1 MGSASPGTITMTSY
15 LGRIYRRARFGEAL
29 IVVSGLPRSGTSMTM
44 QMLEAGGIGI
54 ATDNIRKPGD
64 DNPKGY
70 YEYER
75 VKDLDKGL
83 DNSWLK
89 EFRGKAIKIISFL
102 LKELPETYN
111 YKVVFMRRNLH
122 EVLASQAKML
132 DNRAEKNESSD
143 EKMLELYQNHLWR
156 VDYLMKHRPCFE
168 LLNVDYKDVVENP
181 RRQAERIREF
191 LGNHLDVDKM
201 TSAVDGT
208 LYRNRR

>member
-1 MGSASPGTITMTSY
+1 MTSY

>member
-1 MGSASPGTITMTSY
+1 MTSY

-54 ATDNIRKPGD
+54 AIDNIRKPGD

-111 YKVVFMRRNLH
+111 YKVVFMRRNLQ

-132 DNRAEKNESSD
+132 DNRGETNESSD

>member
-1 MGSASPGTITMTSY
+1 MTSY

-89 EFRGKAIKIISFL
+89 EFRGKAIKIISLL

>member
-1 MGSASPGTITMTSY
+1 MTSY

-111 YKVVFMRRNLH
+111 YKVVFMRRNLQ

-132 DNRAEKNESSD
+132 DNRGETNESSD

>member
-1 MGSASPGTITMTSY
+1 
-15 LGRIYRRARFGEAL
+15 
-29 IVVSGLPRSGTSMTM
+29 MTM

-111 YKVVFMRRNLH
+111 YKVVFMRRNLQ
-122 EVLASQAKML
+122 EVLASQTKML
-132 DNRAEKNESSD
+132 DNRGETNESSD

>member
-1 MGSASPGTITMTSY
+1 MTSY

-111 YKVVFMRRNLH
+111 YKVVFMRRNLQ
-122 EVLASQAKML
+122 EVLASQTKML
-132 DNRAEKNESSD
+132 DNRGETNESSD